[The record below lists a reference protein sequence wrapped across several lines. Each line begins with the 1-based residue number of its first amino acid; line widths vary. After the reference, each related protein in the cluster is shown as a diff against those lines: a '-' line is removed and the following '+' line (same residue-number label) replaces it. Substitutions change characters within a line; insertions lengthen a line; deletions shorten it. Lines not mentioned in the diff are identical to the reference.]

1 MAGAGEK
8 LELGRSRVGA
18 EQENKGYCN
27 DIVYLFSVPDK
38 SWKHGGDQIHG
49 YTAGKRLPPKQYSSS
64 SYGDAAQS
72 DEEIV
77 ILSEG
82 EMNTLPIPADR
93 RVNSNNKNNSDDNIN
108 NNNSGSNINNFVQ
121 PVNLRVRV
129 LQILQRR

>member
-1 MAGAGEK
+1 MTSYVCFPFQTN
-8 LELGRSRVGA
+8 LGNMEVIR
-18 EQENKGYCN
+18 
-27 DIVYLFSVPDK
+27 
-38 SWKHGGDQIHG
+38 
-49 YTAGKRLPPKQYSSS
+49 YTAKQREK
-64 SYGDAAQS
+64 DFLQNNTAVLAM
-72 DEEIV
+72 EMRRNRMKKF

-108 NNNSGSNINNFVQ
+108 NNNNSGSNINNFVQ

>member
-1 MAGAGEK
+1 M
-8 LELGRSRVGA
+8 
-18 EQENKGYCN
+18 
-27 DIVYLFSVPDK
+27 
-38 SWKHGGDQIHG
+38 
-49 YTAGKRLPPKQYSSS
+49 
-64 SYGDAAQS
+64 AQS

-93 RVNSNNKNNSDDNIN
+93 RVNSNNKNNSDDNFNN